1 MNENLSPVW
10 SHLTPLRPVRGEGVY
25 LFDAEGGRY
34 TDFTSGIGVTSTG
47 HCHPRVVEAVRRQA
61 SELLFSQ
68 VNIAAAQVVSDLA
81 AKLEEITPPSIDSF
95 FFANSGAEAV
105 EGALKLARH
114 ATRRSNVIVF
124 QGSFHGRTHQTMAMT
139 TAKTVYRHKYVP
151 LPGGVIVAPFPEASR
166 HGGDGAE
173 AVHYCLQQIE
183 LILAGQSAP
192 DETAAIFIEPVLGE
206 GGYLPAPAEFLRG
219 LRRLCDEHGILLVLD
234 EVQTGLGRTGK
245 MFACEHSE
253 VSPDILVMA
262 KGLASGLPVS
272 AVGSSRSLMARW
284 EPGTHGGTYGGGSAV
299 PLAAAL
305 ATVETIVAEG
315 LVENA
320 ACQGERLQN
329 GLREL
334 GDKTAGIYDVRG
346 LGLMVGVEFR
356 DEQGKPDKAATKGVQ
371 RACLEHG
378 LLLLTCGTFENVIR
392 WIPPLVVSGEQID
405 GALEV
410 FARAVESYYQ
420 PAAVD

>member
-10 SHLTPLRPVRGEGVY
+10 SHLTTFRPTRGEGVY
-25 LFDAEGGRY
+25 LFDAEGKRY

-47 HCHPRVVEAVRRQA
+47 HCHPRIVEAVRRQA
-61 SELLFSQ
+61 GELLFSQ
-68 VNIAAAQVVSDLA
+68 INIAASRVVSDLA
-81 AKLEEITPPSIDSF
+81 AKLEEITPPSIDTF

-114 ATRRSNVIVF
+114 ATRKSNVIVF
-124 QGSFHGRTHQTMAMT
+124 QGSFHGRTHQAMAMT
-139 TAKTVYRHKYVP
+139 TAKTVYRHRYVP
-151 LPGGVIVAPFPEASR
+151 LPGGVFVAPFPEARR
-166 HGGDGAE
+166 HGGIEAE
-173 AVHYCLQQIE
+173 AVRYCLEQVE

-206 GGYLPAPAEFLRG
+206 GGYFPAPAEFLRG

-234 EVQTGLGRTGK
+234 EVQTGFGRTGK
-245 MFACEHSE
+245 MFACEHSG

-262 KGLASGLPVS
+262 KGLASGMPVS
-272 AVGSSRSLMARW
+272 AVGASRSLMARW
-284 EPGTHGGTYGGGSAV
+284 ETGTHGGTYGGGSAV

-305 ATVETIVAEG
+305 ATVETVVAEG

-320 ACQGERLQN
+320 ARQGERLQK

-334 GDKTAGIYDVRG
+334 AEKTAGIDDVRG

-356 DEQGKPDKAATKGVQ
+356 DVRGSPDKAATKAVQ
-371 RACLEHG
+371 RACLDRG

-392 WIPPLVVSGEQID
+392 WIPPLVVTGVQID
-405 GALEV
+405 EALAV
-410 FARAVESYYQ
+410 FGRAVEDHYQ